1 MSLDP
6 VLANIVDELATSHEQ
21 FDRDHPGEPALRQP
35 VHTVYGGAH
44 LFRHDVAQRLGVRA
58 LEALDRHGGDPV
70 TFARAIG
77 LPGCDDLPPRNK
89 DVAKLVEAVRTDR
102 DAARRERPSAW
113 LAVTV
118 FDRVVAKLGREP
130 IEDFRI
136 DFEDGFGPRSDDEE
150 DDAAI
155 AAAHALTRG
164 RQEDTL
170 PPFIGIRIKS
180 LDAQTKRRAAR
191 TLQLFFETL
200 ADDPAVRGL
209 ARFVVTLP
217 KVRLPDEVRALD
229 RMLAHL
235 EDAHGFPQGW
245 SRIEIMTESGAS
257 FFGADGRLALASLL
271 EAAEGRA
278 IGVHFGTYDFSASL
292 DVAAGSQSMGHP
304 LCTLALGLMKV
315 GLSGRGVFV
324 SDGATNRL
332 PVGVHRGEGLTKKQR
347 RQNDTSVRRA
357 WALSH
362 ANIRRSL
369 AMGLY
374 QGWDVHPA
382 QLPVRYAANYGFFLE
397 ELPHATQRLRRFVEA
412 AARASVTG
420 NTFDDAASALGLLA
434 FFARGHQCG
443 ALSTDEIERAG
454 VTLAETRERSFAA
467 IVTRR
472 AGS

>member
-6 VLANIVDELATSHEQ
+6 VLATIVDELATHHEL
-21 FDRDHPGEPALRQP
+21 DGDPSAEPSLRQP

-58 LEALDRHGGDPV
+58 LESLDRYGRDPV

-77 LPGCDDLPPRNK
+77 LSGAETLPKRRK
-89 DVAKLVEAVRTDR
+89 
-102 DAARRERPSAW
+102 DAARLVDEVRSDPVAARVERPDAW

-155 AAAHALTRG
+155 ATAHALTRG
-164 RQEDTL
+164 LHEDTL
-170 PPFIGIRIKS
+170 PPFIGIRVKA
-180 LDAQTKRRAAR
+180 LDSRHRRRAAR
-191 TLQLFFETL
+191 TLELFLETL
-200 ADDPAVRGL
+200 AEDPATRNL
-209 ARFVVTLP
+209 PRFVVTLP
-217 KVRLPDEVRALD
+217 KARLAAEVRALGH
-229 RMLAHL
+229 MLTHL
-235 EDAHGFPQGW
+235 EAKHGFAHGW
-245 SRIEIMTESGAS
+245 ARVEVMTESGAV
-257 FFGADGRLALASLL
+257 FFDADGRLQLPALV
-271 EAAEGRA
+271 EAAEGRC

-292 DVAAGSQSMGHP
+292 DVAAGAQSMGHP
-304 LCTLALGLMKV
+304 LCTLALGLTKI
-315 GLSGRGVFV
+315 GLSDGSLFL

-332 PVGVHRGEGLTKKQR
+332 PVPLHRGEGLNKKQR
-347 RQNDTSVRRA
+347 RQNEAAIHDA

-382 QLPVRYAANYGFFLE
+382 QLPLRYAANYGFFLS
-397 ELPHATQRLRRFVEA
+397 ELPRATQRLRRFVDA

-420 NTFDDAASALGLLA
+420 TTFDDAASALGLLA
-434 FFARGHQCG
+434 FFSRGYQCG
-443 ALSTDEIERAG
+443 ALSTAEIESAG

-467 IVTRR
+467 IASRR
-472 AGS
+472 AAD